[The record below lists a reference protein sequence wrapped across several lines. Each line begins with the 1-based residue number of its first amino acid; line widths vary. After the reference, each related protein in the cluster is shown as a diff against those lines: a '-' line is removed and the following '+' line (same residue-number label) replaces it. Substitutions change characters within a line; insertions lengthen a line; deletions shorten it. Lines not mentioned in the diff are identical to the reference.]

1 MNHLNKNP
9 DAHRR
14 LAREA
19 RCVQVRGFSKTYQKG
34 TEFKARQLWL
44 DFQDAVG
51 TALEAIS
58 EVVEKSRT
66 WFRKWV
72 SNFVCKTVDHVGDDQ
87 QLALFKPAK

>member
-9 DAHRR
+9 DAHCR

-19 RCVQVRGFSKTYQKG
+19 RCVQVRGFSKAYQRG

-51 TALEAIS
+51 TALEAIA
-58 EVVEKSRT
+58 EVVDQSRA
-66 WFRKWV
+66 WFKKWV
-72 SNFVCKTVDHVGDDQ
+72 REFVTKAVVPDESSR
-87 QLALFKPAK
+87 QLNIDFVIN